1 MMNQSLAPNS
11 TNGGE
16 QEYSD
21 RGNDESKI
29 QAQAMPN
36 TRANDYICTEYAG
49 PEQKKHKPKMKTV
62 HRESM
67 ES

>member
-1 MMNQSLAPNS
+1 MNQNLAPNS

-16 QEYSD
+16 QEYSS
-21 RGNDESKI
+21 RGSDDSKI
-29 QAQAMPN
+29 HSQAMPN
-36 TRANDYICTEYAG
+36 TRANDYITTEFAG
-49 PEQKKHKPKMKTV
+49 PEQKKHKPKMNVV